1 VTEYNINYATAP
13 NQKMVPAIKRYVEN
27 RIEPGHFLTALFSND
42 LMRTFAR
49 ADETNEPLIRQW
61 VQWVHNEMPG
71 HMAGSREK
79 VEAYLRNE

>member
-1 VTEYNINYATAP
+1 LIDYSTAP
-13 NQKMVPAIKRYVEN
+13 NQSLVASIKRYVEN

-71 HMAGSREK
+71 NMAGSKEIVSAHLHRRC
-79 VEAYLRNE
+79 LS

>member
-1 VTEYNINYATAP
+1 MIDYSTAP
-13 NQKMVPAIKRYVEN
+13 NQSLVAGIKRYVEN

-71 HMAGSREK
+71 NMAGSKEIVSAHLQRRR
-79 VEAYLRNE
+79 LS